1 MCRKGLGAVMA
12 EVSSPAS
19 LDSHWSWGPEVCHR
33 ICHRVCPVHSLVW
46 DDPTSTELH
55 MLHMYM

>member
-1 MCRKGLGAVMA
+1 MA
-12 EVSSPAS
+12 EFSSPAS

-46 DDPTSTELH
+46 DDPTSTEIQIHDENVLPK
-55 MLHMYM
+55 LYL